1 MGPYIKKAAPA
12 CVGSSFGASFAQFF
26 LRPGTWKIGDFVIT
40 FVVTYI
46 ITTIVIS
53 AYLWVRARI
62 KN

>member
-12 CVGSSFGASFAQFF
+12 CIGSSFGASLAQFF
-26 LRPGTWKIGDFVIT
+26 LRPGTWKTGDFVIT